1 MTLFRSPRAYC
12 LLLGSLVLLLGLSC
26 VLALGFGPA
35 RLDSGLVGRI
45 VLQRLFGVAAE
56 PGAWS
61 AGQEHIVWLIRAPR
75 VLLGACVGA
84 GLALVGAALQ
94 AVTRNPLADPHL
106 LGATSGATLGAVLVV
121 LYIGEVIGLLTLP
134 LAAFLGAL
142 GSMLLVLGV
151 ASRGGRLGSDRLLLA
166 GVAVSFVL
174 LALANLLLFL
184 GDHRAASSVLFWMLG
199 GLGLARWSLIWLPA
213 LCVAGGLLVLL
224 GLGRAL
230 NALMAGEQTAVT
242 LGLDARRVRLWVFVC
257 CSLLT
262 GVLVSVSGAI
272 GFVGLMLPHAA
283 RLLVGAEHRR
293 LLPVCALLG
302 ALFLVWMDV
311 AARTLIAPPGPAH
324 RHRHRGHRWAVL
336 HSPAASPQLIRTD
349 PAGSSGNAPRCLP
362 PAAGCRRAC

>member
-45 VLQRLFGVAAE
+45 VLQSLFGVAAE

-94 AVTRNPLADPHL
+94 AV
-106 LGATSGATLGAVLVV
+106 VLVV

-311 AARTLIAPPGPAH
+311 AARTLIAPQDLPIGIAT
-324 RHRHRGHRWAVL
+324 
-336 HSPAASPQLIRTD
+336 AAIGGLFFI
-349 PAGSSGNAPRCLP
+349 LLL
-362 PAAGCRRAC
+362 RRRS